1 MPTTR
6 GTSRYGPY
14 TDHASSATLRVMPPI
29 EPMDSHAALFRAL
42 DLGMVVWEVGAA
54 PGALTVV
61 DANDAARLVQR
72 PDAPARPAPGTAFGD
87 AFPALLGFGLERF
100 LTGVAHSGVAD
111 AVEVMLGGRDGL
123 DESGT
128 AVVLSIRGLPLPD
141 RRVAM
146 VVEDSTRRHRRFT
159 ELLHLAHH
167 DVLTGLPNR
176 VLFLETVGD
185 AVTKSISTRGQV
197 AVAVLDL
204 DRFKGVNDMLGH
216 EHGDTL
222 LREVGRRLTG
232 AAGTMMAARLGG
244 DAFAVASRLVAG
256 SADSFVARLA
266 AAIARPFDVHGIP
279 VLTTASI
286 GAAVSPDHG
295 RTAEELVHN
304 ADVAMYAA
312 KRSGRSTA
320 VYRAEDDM
328 YVLRQ
333 RHMLSDLRTAI
344 EEDQLELHYQPKV
357 DVGAETVVGVE
368 ALLRWNHPQWG
379 DVSPAEFVP
388 IAESTGLIGP
398 LTMWVL
404 EHCGD
409 QCHDWAERGTDLGVS
424 ANISARNLYDP
435 SLVRLLTRVLER
447 GVPEGRLTL
456 ELTETQMVE
465 DLPMAR
471 QLLRRIREMG
481 IRLSIDDFG
490 TGYSSLAYLHGLP
503 LDELKID
510 KSFCGDPGASH
521 STRIVQSIIGLGH
534 DLGLQVVAEG
544 VESSDAWDWL
554 VDLGCDEVQGHHV
567 SVARTRDDL
576 EQWLADDPKFA
587 LSKR

>member
-1 MPTTR
+1 MGHVQATPGSSTLTVMAATEPTNPH
-6 GTSRYGPY
+6 S
-14 TDHASSATLRVMPPI
+14 
-29 EPMDSHAALFRAL
+29 ALFRAM
-42 DLGMVVWEVGAA
+42 DLGMVVWEMADRA
-54 PGALTVV
+54 PSLNMV
-61 DANDAARLVQR
+61 DANDAARLVDR
-72 PDAPARPAPGTAFGD
+72 PEAPARPSPGAAFD
-87 AFPALLGFGLERF
+87 EAFPALNGLGVEQF

-111 AVEVMLGGRDGL
+111 AVEVIIGRDNT
-123 DESGT
+123 DKT
-128 AVVLSIRGLPLPD
+128 VLSIRGLPLPG

-146 VVEDSTRRHRRFT
+146 VVEDATRRHRRYT

-167 DVLTGLPNR
+167 DALTGLANR
-176 VLFLETVGD
+176 ALFLEALGD
-185 AVTKSISTRGQV
+185 ALNKAIVSNGRV

-216 EHGDTL
+216 EHGDAL
-222 LREVGRRLTG
+222 LQEVGTRLTRVPG
-232 AAGTMMAARLGG
+232 ATLAARLGG
-244 DAFAVASRLVAG
+244 DEFAVIAPLAAS
-256 SADSFVARLA
+256 SAQSFVTRLA
-266 AAIARPFDVHGIP
+266 ATVARPFDIRGIP

-286 GAAVSPDHG
+286 GAAVCPEHANSPD
-295 RTAEELVHN
+295 ELLHH
-304 ADVAMYAA
+304 ADIAMYAA

-320 VYRAEDDM
+320 VYRPEDDM

-333 RHMLSDLRTAI
+333 RNMLTDLRTAI
-344 EEDQLELHYQPKV
+344 QEDQLELHYQPKV
-357 DVGAETVVGVE
+357 DLDAGSVVGVE
-368 ALLRWNHPQWG
+368 ALLRWNHPEWG

-404 EHCGD
+404 DHCGD
-409 QCHDWAERGTDLGVS
+409 QCRDWVDRGTDLGVS

-435 SLVRLLTRVLER
+435 SLVRLLTNVLER
-447 GVPEGRLTL
+447 GIPEGRLTL

-490 TGYSSLAYLHGLP
+490 TGYSSLAYLNGLP

-510 KSFCGDPGASH
+510 RSFCGNPGASH

-554 VDLGCDEVQGHHV
+554 ADLGCDEVQGHHV
-567 SVARTRDDL
+567 SVARPAADL
-576 EQWLADDPKFA
+576 EQWLAQDDFA
-587 LSKR
+587 FSAR

>member
-1 MPTTR
+1 MGHIQATVDRPHCKVMAATEPTN
-6 GTSRYGPY
+6 P
-14 TDHASSATLRVMPPI
+14 
-29 EPMDSHAALFRAL
+29 HAALFRAM
-42 DLGMVVWEVGAA
+42 DVGMVVCEVADRV
-54 PGALTVV
+54 PSLSVI
-61 DANDAARLVQR
+61 DANDATRVIDR
-72 PDAPARPAPGTAFGD
+72 PGLPARPTPGSGFES
-87 AFPALLGFGLERF
+87 AFPALHG
-100 LTGVAHSGVAD
+100 TGVEGFLAGVANSGVAD
-111 AVEVMLGGRDGL
+111 AIEVTLGRG
-123 DESGT
+123 ESGAT
-128 AVVLSIRGLPLPD
+128 VLSIRGLPLEG

-146 VVEDSTRRHRRFT
+146 VVEDATSRHQRYA

-167 DVLTGLPNR
+167 DSLTGLANR
-176 VLFLETVGD
+176 ALFLEALGESMNQALAAD
-185 AVTKSISTRGQV
+185 GRV

-222 LREVGRRLTG
+222 LQEVANRLARVPG
-232 AAGTMMAARLGG
+232 AALAARLGG
-244 DAFAVASRLVAG
+244 DEFAVVAPLAAASAQ
-256 SADSFVARLA
+256 SFVARIA
-266 AAIARPFDVHGIP
+266 AAVARPFDIRGIP
-279 VLTTASI
+279 VLATASI
-286 GAAVSPDHG
+286 GAAICPEHARTPD
-295 RTAEELVHN
+295 ELLHH

-320 VYRAEDDM
+320 VYRPEDDM

-333 RHMLSDLRTAI
+333 RHMLSDLRRAI
-344 EEDQLELHYQPKV
+344 QEDHLQLHYQPKV
-357 DVGAETVVGVE
+357 DVGASTVVGVE
-368 ALLRWNHPQWG
+368 ALLRWNHPEWG
-379 DVSPAEFVP
+379 EVSPAEFVP

-404 EHCGD
+404 DHCGD
-409 QCHDWAERGTDLGVS
+409 QCRTWVDSGTDLGVS

-447 GVPEGRLTL
+447 GVPDGRLTL

-471 QLLRRIREMG
+471 QLLRRIRDMG

-490 TGYSSLAYLHGLP
+490 TGYSSLAYLNGLP

-510 KSFCGDPGASH
+510 RSFCGDPGGSR

-554 VDLGCDEVQGHHV
+554 ADLGCDEVQGHHV
-567 SVARTRDDL
+567 SVARPAADL
-576 EQWLADDPKFA
+576 ENWLSEADFA
-587 LSKR
+587 FSGRT